1 MPPSRSKSSRL
12 EKILLT
18 TLVIIAFGIAGAA
31 VVGKHGLLTY
41 INMQNRYEQ
50 MQEECERLREENER
64 LRQEIQAL
72 RKDPEA
78 IEEVA
83 RKELGM
89 IKPGEVLYK
98 FKPEDSG
105 VEVR

>member
-1 MPPSRSKSSRL
+1 MPPSQSKTSRVQ
-12 EKILLT
+12 KILLT
-18 TLVIIAFGIAGAA
+18 ALVIVAVAIAGAA

-41 INMQNRYEQ
+41 VNMKNRYEQ
-50 MQEECERLREENER
+50 MQRECRRLRKENER
-64 LRQEIQAL
+64 LRGEIKAWQS
-72 RKDPEA
+72 DPEA

-83 RKELGM
+83 REELGM